1 MNNFNQNQF
10 NAMLNAN
17 GIKPSISDSE
27 AKTQMRIA
35 KILVET
41 KTDWDVIKLPL
52 QTIPHQREVSTW
64 NEGTDTLD
72 TTLVNTPIP
81 LTKMVGQKDDGTGGT
96 RRGLFAMVREDNSEV
111 FGTGSEQYTI
121 VQNKDIAEV
130 LCGIQ
135 DHFPQMNLEVSA
147 EVLDGGSKVQYRLH
161 LPDEVIE
168 GQQKGNVVGHK
179 ILRSITITN
188 SHDGSSSVKFGIYH
202 EVCVCANGMYLQS
215 QGVKKAFRHTL
226 SVNDRIKD
234 AVEGFALMLE
244 EELMMLESYRK
255 MAKVEVKIGH
265 VEGIIKGLFNVPK
278 DAKLL
283 PAVDGN
289 GIMLSKDTQVNM
301 STKALN
307 QVNTFITKALVP
319 ELAQKGA
326 TMWGLMNAVTQ
337 YTNSKGGTIDHLRRG
352 HDVEHLITGDGMKKN
367 QKAYETMLGWLRE
380 PLAPFVEVMHN

>member
-1 MNNFNQNQF
+1 MNNEFNL

-27 AKTQMRIA
+27 AKTQVRIA

-41 KTDWDVIKLPL
+41 ETDWDVIKLPL
-52 QTIPHQREVSTW
+52 QTTPHQREVSTW

-81 LTKMVGQKDDGTGGT
+81 LTKIVGAKADGTGGV

-135 DHFPQMNLEVSA
+135 DHFPHMNLNVSA

-168 GQQKGNVVGHK
+168 GQDKTGVVGHK
-179 ILRSITITN
+179 ILRSITMTN

-202 EVCVCANGMYLQS
+202 EVCVCSNGMYVDS
-215 QGVKKAFRHTL
+215 QGVKKAFKHTT
-226 SVNDRIKD
+226 SVTDRIKD
-234 AVEGFALMLE
+234 AVQGFSSMIE
-244 EELMMLESYRK
+244 EELMMIESYKR
-255 MAKVEVKIGH
+255 MAKVQVKIGH
-265 VEGIIKGLFNVPK
+265 IEGIIKGLFNVPS
-278 DAKLL
+278 DAKLVQVERPQGDSVAL
-283 PAVDGN
+283 D
-289 GIMLSKDTQVNM
+289 KDSAIKTSIKSLNLVNAFIE
-301 STKALN
+301 KAL
-307 QVNTFITKALVP
+307 IP
-319 ELAQKGA
+319 EIAEKGA

-337 YTNSKGGTIDHLRRG
+337 YTNSKGGTIDHHRNG
-352 HDVEHLITGDGMKKN
+352 HDAEHLITGDGMKKN
-367 QKAYETMLGWLRE
+367 RLAYKTILKWLNE
-380 PLAPFVEVMHN
+380 PRVEAVLN